1 MRIAIL
7 GADGFLGKA
16 LCKQFPDAVRITR
29 GNFHALRGI
38 QFDVFINA
46 NGNSRKWW
54 AEKYPFFDYQQST
67 SSVYKTFKDFNIKHY
82 IYISS
87 SDVYNADESHYGF
100 HKKLAEEIVM
110 RNAESYLILRCSA
123 MIGEGLK
130 KGVVYDL
137 MNGHS
142 LRVSPYSAMQFIP
155 TGEIA
160 EIITTC
166 LLNDYKNTTYNVGGI
181 GALSII
187 GIAKMLNVKIIEQGC
202 SFENHE
208 VDVTDLQDIFPLKTS
223 RQYVKEYIYERME

>member
-137 MNGHS
+137 MNKKP
-142 LRVSPYSAMQFIP
+142 LRVSPNSRIQFISTSDVARIAKQLCYCEHKILYVGGNGSITP
-155 TGEIA
+155 REIA
-160 EIITTC
+160 DMLHDSCAYTEIEPKDYHMPVIT
-166 LLNDYKNTTYNVGGI
+166 LGEL
-181 GALSII
+181 
-187 GIAKMLNVKIIEQGC
+187 
-202 SFENHE
+202 
-208 VDVTDLQDIFPLKTS
+208 FPLKTS